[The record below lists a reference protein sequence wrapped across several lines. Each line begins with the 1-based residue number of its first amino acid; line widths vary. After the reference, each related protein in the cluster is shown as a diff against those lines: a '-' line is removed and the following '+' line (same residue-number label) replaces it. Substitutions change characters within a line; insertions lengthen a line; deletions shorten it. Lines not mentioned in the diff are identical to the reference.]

1 MIESMT
7 GYGASTRS
15 SENYQI
21 TVEVKSLN
29 SKYFELSL
37 KLPRVYMKYEHLL
50 KNKLSQKLKRGK
62 ISLLFN
68 IEVLNEDKRT
78 LKINRILAKK
88 YLTEIR
94 ELGEYLD
101 IENPVGLPF
110 ILELPEVIPTEAE
123 QVDEEEWMLMEQA
136 IEGATDEL
144 IKSRQEEGK
153 ALDQDLAKRREA
165 IAESLEKVKVL
176 APIRMSNIRNRIEQ
190 SFDEIKHKVEV
201 DKNRFEQELI
211 FYMEKLDINEEIVR
225 LDQHLSFFK
234 QLREEKKSNGKQLQ
248 FLSQEMG
255 REINTIGS
263 KANDAGIQRLVVGMK
278 NELEK
283 IKEQVL
289 NIV

>member
-1 MIESMT
+1 MSKNLLIYVEKDSYMIESMT

-29 SKYFELSL
+29 SKYFELSI

-94 ELGEYLD
+94 ELGEYLK
-101 IENPVGLPF
+101 IEKPIGLPF

-165 IAESLEKVKVL
+165 IAAALEQVKIL

-190 SFDEIKHKVEV
+190 SFEEIKHKVEV
-201 DKNRFEQELI
+201 DKNRF
-211 FYMEKLDINEEIVR
+211 
-225 LDQHLSFFK
+225 
-234 QLREEKKSNGKQLQ
+234 
-248 FLSQEMG
+248 
-255 REINTIGS
+255 
-263 KANDAGIQRLVVGMK
+263 
-278 NELEK
+278 
-283 IKEQVL
+283 
-289 NIV
+289 